1 MKQFIDIILASGS
14 PRRKELFEQAG
25 IQFSVVKSNA
35 EEKVTSTVPGNAV
48 KELALQKAKAVKKE
62 FLENLFRQRNFVGR
76 SFNSR
81 SRYGCRFRGKNPGK
95 APG

>member
-48 KELALQKAKAVKKE
+48 KELALQKAQGRIIRFIQVFAAFIWIK
-62 FLENLFRQRNFVGR
+62 QRK
-76 SFNSR
+76 S
-81 SRYGCRFRGKNPGK
+81 
-95 APG
+95 